1 MREDPTRGERRL
13 WNRVTTIKLALQM
26 LDRRTDLLPFQRAL
40 VRTASEALDG
50 LVGEL
55 VERRRIETDAARPS
69 RSMRREARWAP
80 TAAGVL
86 RSRPAAAAAAL
97 MGLVLL
103 VLIVVGS
110 ALLAQILWVV
120 LLVGVVAWLSR
131 R

>member
-1 MREDPTRGERRL
+1 MRQDPARGEQRL

-26 LDRRTDLLPFQRAL
+26 LDRQTELSPFQRAL
-40 VRTASEALDG
+40 VRTANEAVDG

-55 VERRRIETDAARPS
+55 LERRRIESGAT
-69 RSMRREARWAP
+69 RRA
-80 TAAGVL
+80 TGVL

-97 MGLVLL
+97 MGLVLF
-103 VLIVVGS
+103 VLILVGS
-110 ALLAQILWVV
+110 ALLAQLLWVV